1 MFISKHKSQHTN
13 THYKQ
18 RNEEIIPIPS
28 TPHLYIAASTRL
40 QRPDS
45 EPHAPLPRAGPTP
58 QRAGGGKGKDCT
70 PDGGRHSKDQRLR
83 CHLSILG
90 GNEEA
95 GHDLPDLWAVDKLGG
110 ESGF

>member
-18 RNEEIIPIPS
+18 RNEEIIPIPN

-70 PDGGRHSKDQRLR
+70 PDGGRHSKDQREAEMPPLNQSSGAMR
-83 CHLSILG
+83 RLG
-90 GNEEA
+90 MIN
-95 GHDLPDLWAVDKLGG
+95 L
-110 ESGF
+110 